1 MQDPAG
7 RGTPGGDHR
16 ATEHGQA
23 QDQREQHERLEEI
36 ARGLHAEQQP
46 APAVFSG
53 RGLVKGKVSNRGRGL
68 GDGRLAERIGLK
80 AVAAGELDEVDQMA
94 FQLRKRQLNPPRG
107 RRQAA
112 PTTLLA
118 DQSAATAARLKTA
131 QTANRLSSARWGSL
145 SRAST
150 STNST
155 SIASETA
162 AARMA
167 PLQNENVHH
176 WSQVFRSRAV
186 TTSAWG
192 DMIGVP

>member
-1 MQDPAG
+1 MRGLSISAAICKLDPIRTSVSPGVILTILTEPSEGTNVSGCKIRRVEEPQAG
-7 RGTPGGDHR
+7 TTALQSTARPRTSMSNTNDSKK
-16 ATEHGQA
+16 
-23 QDQREQHERLEEI
+23 I

-53 RGLVKGKVSNRGRGL
+53 RGLVKGKVSNCGRGL

-118 DQSAATAARLKTA
+118 DQERGDGRQAQNRPDREQAVERGAGAA
-131 QTANRLSSARWGSL
+131 
-145 SRAST
+145 
-150 STNST
+150 
-155 SIASETA
+155 
-162 AARMA
+162 
-167 PLQNENVHH
+167 
-176 WSQVFRSRAV
+176 
-186 TTSAWG
+186 
-192 DMIGVP
+192 